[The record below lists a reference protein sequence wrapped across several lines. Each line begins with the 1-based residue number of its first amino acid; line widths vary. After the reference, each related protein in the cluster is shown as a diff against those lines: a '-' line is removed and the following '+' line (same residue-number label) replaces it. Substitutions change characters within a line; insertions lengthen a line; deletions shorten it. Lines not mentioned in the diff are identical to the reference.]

1 MDRQTNAVIETDI
14 EALAEV
20 YQRDGLRGLI
30 ATIEARVER
39 DPVRSS
45 IYLVADANSV
55 PVVGKEP
62 ASTATERTESAA
74 RLARGDLE
82 TTRRLDEGQIKGEH
96 MTSAISSMTPATD
109 TTQEAATTPNKDLG
123 SKEVF
128 LQLLVSQIKNQ
139 DPLNPMDSMN
149 FVTQLAQFS
158 QLEAVLGMRKD
169 LQAVMQSTVSADQSA
184 NT

>member
-1 MDRQTNAVIETDI
+1 MTSGISPT
-14 EALAEV
+14 
-20 YQRDGLRGLI
+20 
-30 ATIEARVER
+30 T
-39 DPVRSS
+39 
-45 IYLVADANSV
+45 
-55 PVVGKEP
+55 
-62 ASTATERTESAA
+62 TAT
-74 RLARGDLE
+74 D
-82 TTRRLDEGQIKGEH
+82 Q
-96 MTSAISSMTPATD
+96 
-109 TTQEAATTPNKDLG
+109 TQEAAPTSKKDLG

-169 LQAVMQSTVSADQSA
+169 LQAVIQTATSVDQYVVP

>member
-1 MDRQTNAVIETDI
+1 
-14 EALAEV
+14 
-20 YQRDGLRGLI
+20 
-30 ATIEARVER
+30 
-39 DPVRSS
+39 
-45 IYLVADANSV
+45 
-55 PVVGKEP
+55 
-62 ASTATERTESAA
+62 
-74 RLARGDLE
+74 
-82 TTRRLDEGQIKGEH
+82 
-96 MTSAISSMTPATD
+96 MTSGISPTTSGTD
-109 TTQEAATTPNKDLG
+109 KAQETAPTGNKDLG

-169 LQAVMQSTVSADQSA
+169 LQAVIQTPTSADQST